1 MIFLLLLSLVNVT
14 VGPGWSDPIV
24 VTEEPNSTH
33 PVQYISMD
41 QDGRFH
47 MFWADYQLDPRIGYK
62 VFLLDGTTVVPDTMV
77 SRDTTSGYLSWPV
90 VLSDSLMAFW
100 REYNPVYYCIRSLE
114 DGGEITP
121 ATHLFTEYTN
131 LPYIRACPDSL
142 GRLHVL
148 RNIGQDVRYAVWTPA
163 PGSGFIEEYTWMIPE
178 AWIIGMLLV
187 DGDRVHLILG
197 DGWQTYMYMQYDLEG
212 NITVPLYDFT
222 NDVGDMARYPGLAVD
237 SNGDLIVVG
246 RVGISGYPSRYGFW
260 RLNGRTGDLEIEKWL
275 VVSESPDMV
284 VSTMMDLLPFP
295 GNEEFY
301 LVWVDGG
308 WQKILWYIVMDNDGS
323 LLVEPTAAY
332 DHGDEDPEQLA
343 NVDGVVDSEGNLY
356 VIYGQGEEEPIFG
369 RYPTFGWF
377 NAASLGLEEEESSNQ
392 GTALTIVEPSCNPF
406 CGSVEFLVTGRA
418 VSELSVYD
426 ITGRL
431 VAEIP
436 VNDGVGVWD
445 GGGFS
450 GVKLPSGVYTVSGG
464 ESCEPAVV
472 TLLDE

>member
-1 MIFLLLLSLVNVT
+1 
-14 VGPGWSDPIV
+14 
-24 VTEEPNSTH
+24 
-33 PVQYISMD
+33 
-41 QDGRFH
+41 
-47 MFWADYQLDPRIGYK
+47 
-62 VFLLDGTTVVPDTMV
+62 
-77 SRDTTSGYLSWPV
+77 
-90 VLSDSLMAFW
+90 
-100 REYNPVYYCIRSLE
+100 
-114 DGGEITP
+114 
-121 ATHLFTEYTN
+121 
-131 LPYIRACPDSL
+131 
-142 GRLHVL
+142 
-148 RNIGQDVRYAVWTPA
+148 
-163 PGSGFIEEYTWMIPE
+163 
-178 AWIIGMLLV
+178 
-187 DGDRVHLILG
+187 
-197 DGWQTYMYMQYDLEG
+197 
-212 NITVPLYDFT
+212 
-222 NDVGDMARYPGLAVD
+222 
-237 SNGDLIVVG
+237 
-246 RVGISGYPSRYGFW
+246 
-260 RLNGRTGDLEIEKWL
+260 
-275 VVSESPDMV
+275 MV